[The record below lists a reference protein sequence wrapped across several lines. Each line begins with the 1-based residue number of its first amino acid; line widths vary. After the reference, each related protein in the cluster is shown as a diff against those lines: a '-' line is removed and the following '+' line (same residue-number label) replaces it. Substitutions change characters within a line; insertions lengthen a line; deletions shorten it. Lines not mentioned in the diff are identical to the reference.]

1 MFVKNF
7 QTDEATTQAMIEQF
21 RVAFAE
27 DKAILE
33 AIHKNEKEPRSSR
46 PLRIAIDASP
56 MRVRRAVERMIEAE
70 NAHNQ
75 SSGAN
80 AA

>member
-7 QTDEATTQAMIEQF
+7 QTDAATTQAMIEQF
-21 RVAFAE
+21 RMAFDE

-33 AIHKNEKEPRSSR
+33 AIQRNEKEPR
-46 PLRIAIDASP
+46 A
-56 MRVRRAVERMIEAE
+56 RAVADRHRRLADAHAPHDRKNDRSGTPAE
-70 NAHNQ
+70 